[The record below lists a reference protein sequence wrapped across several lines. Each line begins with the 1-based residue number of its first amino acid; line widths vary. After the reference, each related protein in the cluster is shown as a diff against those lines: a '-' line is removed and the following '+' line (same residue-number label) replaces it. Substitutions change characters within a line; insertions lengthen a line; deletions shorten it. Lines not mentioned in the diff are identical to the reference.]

1 MLEVICLDIL
11 STIFLT
17 NVSFLYEEVDLRF
30 TMTFWRGNAGG
41 LREMIAVVF
50 FVLCWVHR
58 KE

>member
-30 TMTFWRGNAGG
+30 TMTFWRGNARG
-41 LREMIAVVF
+41 LREIIAVVF